1 MKEPEARSIFHTFAL
16 LFPCRLSK
24 CSLEPCPNTV
34 DCFISRPTEKKI
46 FMLFMVVS
54 SAVCI
59 FMCICEM
66 FYLIGKRISKLVR
79 VRHENERILFA
90 EQHELTNMAPPRSQY
105 RKTDPTLS
113 DSQHSLNRR
122 EKIREG
128 TVTTTL

>member
-1 MKEPEARSIFHTFAL
+1 
-16 LFPCRLSK
+16 
-24 CSLEPCPNTV
+24 
-34 DCFISRPTEKKI
+34 
-46 FMLFMVVS
+46 MLFMVVS
-54 SAVCI
+54 SALCI

-66 FYLIGKRISKLVR
+66 LYLIGKRISKLVR

-113 DSQHSLNRR
+113 DSQQSLNRR